1 MEALE
6 NLEVWKRSCRLS
18 VRLYKILSDSR
29 EYGYRDQV
37 TRAALSIPSNIA
49 EGYERGT
56 DNYRIQ
62 YLKIAKGS
70 CGELWTQLVIGRAAG
85 FLDAEVAREMEREV
99 KELSRMLFGL
109 IRYYRAGEN
118 TSDKGKGV
126 LATRSS

>member
-118 TSDKGKGV
+118 TSDKEKGV